1 MAVSAPWRVAE
12 HRLTPPAVER
22 RAAVRS
28 VRCPAVPFRLP
39 RRCPPIT
46 LYGNPVLGTRA
57 DVVTTFDK
65 RLAALVDDLFATMY
79 AIETGV
85 GLAANQI
92 GRLERVFV
100 FDCGDD
106 ETGYV
111 VNPVVELVGDEQQHG
126 FEGCLSVPGIS
137 IPTDR
142 AARARVWGQDVRG
155 EAVRYEGEGLA
166 ARCFQHEV
174 DHLDGTLY
182 IDTHPDALR
191 TRVDAHLRAAEWFG
205 TPAIDPRSATYR
217 TAQAGDVPFDPI
229 AE

>member
-1 MAVSAPWRVAE
+1 
-12 HRLTPPAVER
+12 
-22 RAAVRS
+22 
-28 VRCPAVPFRLP
+28 
-39 RRCPPIT
+39 
-46 LYGNPVLGTRA
+46 VLGTRA